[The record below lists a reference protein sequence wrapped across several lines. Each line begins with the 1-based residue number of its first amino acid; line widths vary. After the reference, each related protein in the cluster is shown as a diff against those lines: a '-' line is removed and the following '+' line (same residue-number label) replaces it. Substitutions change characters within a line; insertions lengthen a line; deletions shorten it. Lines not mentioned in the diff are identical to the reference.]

1 MRNTVRLLRLFVRI
15 GLLGDLAYRGN
26 FWFQILESLLMVATS
41 LATLGVVFLQTDDL
55 AGWKPYELVALLGVY
70 FVVRG
75 LLSVVVSPSFE
86 KFMEDV
92 RTGGLDFTLLRPVD
106 AQLLVSI
113 QEVRVWKGVDTLLGI
128 ALLAF
133 ALPRLSVELGVLEV
147 GTFAL
152 ALVAGVGIVYSV
164 WLVLVTLAFW
174 WIRVENILVIF
185 WNLYWCARW
194 PIRIYPGWLRLLL
207 TIVVP
212 VGFAVTVPAEAL
224 AGRTHGADLAWAS
237 AIALASFVL
246 SRLFW
251 LRGLRHYSG
260 ASA

>member
-1 MRNTVRLLRLFVRI
+1 MSNALRLLRLFVRL

-26 FWFQILESLLMVATS
+26 FWFQVLESVLMLATS
-41 LATLGVVFLQTDDL
+41 LATLGVVFFQTEEL
-55 AGWKPYELVALLGVY
+55 AGWGPYELVALLGVY
-70 FVVRG
+70 FLVRG
-75 LLSVVVSPSFE
+75 VLSIVVSPSFE

-92 RTGGLDFTLLRPVD
+92 RSGGLDFTLLKPVD

-113 QEVRVWKGVDTLLGI
+113 QEVRVWKGVDSLLGA
-128 ALLAF
+128 ALLAL
-133 ALPRLSVELGVLEV
+133 ALPKLAVPLGPTELAA
-147 GTFAL
+147 FAL
-152 ALVAGVGIVYSV
+152 ALAAGVAIVYSV

-194 PIRIYPGWLRLLL
+194 PIRIYPDWLRWLL
-207 TIVVP
+207 TLVVP

-224 AGRTHGADLAWAS
+224 AGRIHAPDLAWAVV
-237 AIALASFVL
+237 IALASLAL
-246 SRLFW
+246 SRRFW
-251 LRGLRHYSG
+251 LRGLRHYAG